1 MENKHKNN
9 LNDQNGGN
17 NQFKVAMVTLGCD
30 KNTVDS
36 EEMLGILSARGYQL
50 TELPE
55 DADAAV
61 VNTCCFIG
69 DALEESINT
78 LFEIA
83 GYKKEHGLKYLIAA
97 GCMAERYKEEVQK
110 EIPEVDA
117 FIGTTGF
124 TKIAD
129 VLDQLRA
136 GEESVAVFPDV
147 NRLTEES
154 PRRITNRPYTDYL
167 KIAEGCDKK
176 CTYCA
181 IPKFRGNY
189 RSVPMERLIRTAEN
203 LAKEGVRELIL
214 VAQETTVY
222 GVDLYGE
229 KKLAELLR
237 KLAAIEDLEWIRL
250 LYCYPEEINDDLIQV
265 MKEEPKVLH
274 YIDMP
279 LQHTEDRMLQ
289 RMGRRLTKKA
299 LYDLV
304 EKLRRE
310 IPDITL
316 RTTLITGFPGETEE
330 EHQAVL
336 ETLDALEFDR
346 LGVFPYSQ
354 EEGTVAAEM
363 PDQIPE
369 EIKLRY
375 RDEIMELQQ
384 EISLEKNESLVG
396 SKMDVMIEGYIP
408 EDDVYVA
415 RSYRDA
421 PDVDGMVFLDA
432 DREYLSGTIVPVTI
446 TGAAEYDLM
455 AQADQEE

>member
-1 MENKHKNN
+1 MEHSAENKTE
-9 LNDQNGGN
+9 D
-17 NQFKVAMVTLGCD
+17 FKVALISLGCD

-36 EEMLGILSARGYQL
+36 EEMLGILASRGYQL
-50 TELPE
+50 VELPE

-69 DALEESINT
+69 DAMEESINT
-78 LFEIA
+78 LFEVA
-83 GYKKEHGLKYLIAA
+83 AYKQESGLKYLIAA
-97 GCMAERYKEEVQK
+97 GCLAERYKDEIRK

-117 FIGTTGF
+117 FLGTTGF

-136 GEESVAVFPDV
+136 GEEQIAVFPDV

-154 PRRITNRPYTDYL
+154 PRKIMNRPYTDYL

-189 RSVPMERLIRTAEN
+189 RSVPMERLVKTAEH
-203 LAKEGVRELIL
+203 LVEEGVRELIL

-229 KKLAELLR
+229 KKLPELLR
-237 KLAAIEDLEWIRL
+237 RLAKIEDLQWIRL
-250 LYCYPEEINDDLIQV
+250 LYCYPEEISDELIRT

-279 LQHTEDRMLQ
+279 LQHTEDRVLQ
-289 RMGRRLTKKA
+289 RMGRRLTKA
-299 LYDLV
+299 SLYELV
-304 EKLRRE
+304 DRLRQE

-330 EHQAVL
+330 EHKAL
-336 ETLDALEFDR
+336 METLDQLEFDR
-346 LGVFPYSQ
+346 LGVFTYSR
-354 EEGTVAAEM
+354 EEGTIAADM

-369 EIKLRY
+369 ETKIRY

-384 EISLEKNESLVG
+384 EISLDKNESLVG
-396 SKMDVMIEGYIP
+396 NTMDVMIEGYIP

-421 PDVDGMVFLDA
+421 PEVDGMVFLNA
-432 DREYLSGTIVPVTI
+432 DREYMSGTILPVRI
-446 TGAAEYDLM
+446 TGAAEYDLV
-455 AQADQEE
+455 AEPLE